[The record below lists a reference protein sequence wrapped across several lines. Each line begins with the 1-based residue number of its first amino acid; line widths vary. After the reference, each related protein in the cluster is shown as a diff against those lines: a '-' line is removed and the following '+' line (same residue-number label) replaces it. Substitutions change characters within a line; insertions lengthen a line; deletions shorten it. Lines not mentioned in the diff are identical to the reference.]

1 MSQSDSEQQLRIW
14 KDLAIS
20 KQVLMNEAAS
30 VLKLEDD
37 FTADDL
43 REALSHA
50 VKRARDADADI
61 AAAQNRASDEI
72 AAMQATVKQTEK
84 ERKSA
89 EAQRDEA
96 EAGKEAAEAALA
108 TGRSDNAD
116 AIKKARREVEQKD
129 RELKAI
135 NTALADTPENTVK
148 KLKQLKKQKLDEA
161 NARKVAEESMRKL
174 KKENKEQ
181 KDELET
187 LSGLKTE
194 AATLLAAYRE
204 IATWADEAAAKHE
217 DLEAAP
223 KADAKLVSSIE
234 TTTAAADEQDDAKGA
249 KGSKKKGR
257 DKESRASAA
266 PA

>member
-14 KDLAIS
+14 KDLAIG

-30 VLKLEDD
+30 VLKLADD

-43 REALSHA
+43 REALNHA

-84 ERKSA
+84 ERKNA
-89 EAQRDEA
+89 EGQRDEA
-96 EAGKEAAEAALA
+96 RAAAEAAEAALA
-108 TGRSDNAD
+108 TGRADNAD
-116 AIKKARREVEQKD
+116 AIKKAKRDVEAKNK
-129 RELKAI
+129 ELKAI

-161 NARKVAEESMRKL
+161 NARKVAEEAMRKL
-174 KKENKEQ
+174 KKDNKEQ
-181 KDELET
+181 KDELDT
-187 LSGLKTE
+187 LTELRTE
-194 AATLLAAYRE
+194 AASLLAAYRE
-204 IATWADEAAAKHE
+204 LATWADEASAKSD
-217 DLEAAP
+217 DLDAAP
-223 KADAKLVSSIE
+223 KADAKLLSSIE
-234 TTTAAADEQDDAKGA
+234 TTTAAADEEGTDKDRKAA
-249 KGSKKKGR
+249 KKKGR
-257 DKESRASAA
+257 DKEPSAA

>member
-30 VLKLEDD
+30 VLKLADD

-72 AAMQATVKQTEK
+72 AQMQATVKQTEK
-84 ERKSA
+84 EKKNA
-89 EAQRDEA
+89 EGQRDEA
-96 EAGKEAAEAALA
+96 LAGREAAEAALA
-108 TGRSDNAD
+108 TGRSDNAE
-116 AIKKARREVEQKD
+116 AIKKARRDVEKKD
-129 RELKAI
+129 KELKAI

-148 KLKQLKKQKLDEA
+148 KLKQLKKQKIDEA
-161 NARKVAEESMRKL
+161 NARKVAEDAMRKL

-187 LSGLKTE
+187 LTELRTE
-194 AATLLAAYRE
+194 AASLLAAYRE
-204 IATWADEAAAKHE
+204 LVTWADEAGAKHD
-217 DLEAAP
+217 DLGDAP

-234 TTTAAADEQDDAKGA
+234 TTTAAADEEGADKDAKA
-249 KGSKKKGR
+249 SKRKGR